1 MRAIKSLVTAG
12 ALFAS
17 SCLLVTAA
25 FAQGNNA
32 PAPGKAPGNTAGG
45 FQAPQKDDQTCIAN
59 RDACGKVPGN
69 IAGGFQAV
77 HPLPAGGPAPRLP
90 DGHVDLTGRWYPN
103 AAGKMLQAAYPLDR
117 NAFRQFDPKA
127 TSA

>member
-1 MRAIKSLVTAG
+1 MRGIKSFVSAG
-12 ALFAS
+12 ALFAA

-32 PAPGKAPGNTAGG
+32 PAPGKAPGNSAGG

-69 IAGGFQAV
+69 IAGGFRERASV
-77 HPLPAGGPAPRLP
+77 AARRAGAPNVGRTCGPDWALVSKR
-90 DGHVDLTGRWYPN
+90 RWKN
-103 AAGKMLQAAYPLDR
+103 AAGCL
-117 NAFRQFDPKA
+117 
-127 TSA
+127 SARPQRV